1 MEGRVMVWHNGSFGR
16 VCPDGFG
23 QEEAHVVCRQLG
35 FNNDGGDPDINVDFG
50 KGSGPILV
58 SNINCKGNESS
69 LSNCKHPEF
78 RFGECSGTP
87 DASVVCKFVPMRL
100 VNGSGPHEG
109 RVEVFDRRE
118 WKTVCDYQWDDK
130 DASVVCRQLGYN
142 GTGAISKHRAYF
154 GGGRGNIVS
163 SVQCNGNEGY
173 FTDCKYRYV
182 SSCSHTRDSSVICTV
197 LTLVGGS
204 NSMEGRV
211 MVWHNGS
218 FGRVCRDGFG
228 QEEAHVVCR
237 HLGFN
242 NDGGDPDINVDF
254 GNGSGPVLVSN
265 INCKGNELSL
275 SACKH
280 PAFRFGEC
288 GCTPDVSVV
297 CKFVPVRLVNGS
309 GPHEGRVEVF
319 DKREW
324 KTVCDYQW
332 DDKDA
337 SVVCRQLG
345 YSGTGARSKIGA
357 YFGEGR
363 GNIVADVQCNGHEG
377 YITDCRY
384 RSVSPCRHNRDVSV
398 ICNETSKTTNS
409 PLATTKT
416 IESSVQS
423 STIPEDIPVGSP
435 PNCKPGV
442 HEFEFNIKAGEPS
455 WGNLCMDIGSFDSSS
470 LCSDD
475 DDALIFSINE
485 DPFGF
490 FKLFKLVRN
499 KQILK
504 PCLRFTALDQIQEA
518 KAPLTIIAKED
529 SSQGRTATL
538 NILITFN
545 RPPTVANRIIN
556 WIVNIAEL
564 GALDV
569 IKQSQA
575 QDSGSITLTSVN
587 YQENSLVSATIHKNK
602 LYLNHGKNST
612 DNDMKRIVKLQV
624 KMSDDGIPSLSTNV
638 TVQIVIVRLECTSTN
653 KMAVNIGELQSVK
666 TLPIGQINCAAS
678 RGYSIRY
685 DGIHTALQQGLE
697 LSFHDGIVSII
708 QDGVTTIMAKTKFI
722 VVNVM
727 MVQFP
732 SIHVNVKFQL
742 EFAFYGIMRF
752 QSTYISWTRELTDNS
767 TMEYRNQVKNV
778 TDMISKVVD
787 KSVSVHII
795 QFRQDS
801 WVDVHLTCSSQA
813 VCKKIE
819 SLLLHPAS
827 FNDSGIRRGR
837 VHFNNRSSHIFV
849 PTLKILNKAKHILG
863 GDTVVFC
870 EADVIKPVGSVSVE
884 WTLDGAVVR
893 PLFSSRFQISTGFE
907 FPWRLQSNLTITNIT
922 MIDQGTV
929 QCHISDLSRYGKVG
943 SIPLAII
950 FPPTVGVPKTQ
961 YVRCGISINL
971 KCEVLKPVGV
981 YTTLMWIKDGI
992 NIQNG
997 SDLNRVVAR
1006 DTNLTCIGSN
1016 IAGRGKGNTTKII
1029 IIKGPLT
1036 CPRDTDERGTH
1047 WSEASPDATA
1057 EQSCPL
1063 GYAGSVSRYCN
1074 SDGKWLTEDY
1084 SSCIQA
1090 SLTTIMNQIEQVKAG
1105 IVVSEPDKL
1114 LANLTKI
1121 TKQSKLEKGEI
1132 LHMISAMKTLTQ
1144 ITNETTQNSPSA
1156 QNKTKHFA
1164 KESVILVSALFDS
1177 EQSENMKTLEY
1188 ENSSIIQDL
1197 METMDKVSKL
1207 VGENLP
1213 DGNSETFQSENI
1225 GCPFFHLSLW
1235 PEQKGEGG
1243 LGHTSSTSFRTI
1255 KFKVNV

>member
-1 MEGRVMVWHNGSFGR
+1 
-16 VCPDGFG
+16 
-23 QEEAHVVCRQLG
+23 
-35 FNNDGGDPDINVDFG
+35 
-50 KGSGPILV
+50 
-58 SNINCKGNESS
+58 
-69 LSNCKHPEF
+69 
-78 RFGECSGTP
+78 
-87 DASVVCKFVPMRL
+87 
-100 VNGSGPHEG
+100 
-109 RVEVFDRRE
+109 
-118 WKTVCDYQWDDK
+118 
-130 DASVVCRQLGYN
+130 
-142 GTGAISKHRAYF
+142 
-154 GGGRGNIVS
+154 
-163 SVQCNGNEGY
+163 
-173 FTDCKYRYV
+173 
-182 SSCSHTRDSSVICTV
+182 
-197 LTLVGGS
+197 
-204 NSMEGRV
+204 
-211 MVWHNGS
+211 
-218 FGRVCRDGFG
+218 
-228 QEEAHVVCR
+228 
-237 HLGFN
+237 
-242 NDGGDPDINVDF
+242 
-254 GNGSGPVLVSN
+254 
-265 INCKGNELSL
+265 
-275 SACKH
+275 
-280 PAFRFGEC
+280 
-288 GCTPDVSVV
+288 
-297 CKFVPVRLVNGS
+297 
-309 GPHEGRVEVF
+309 
-319 DKREW
+319 
-324 KTVCDYQW
+324 
-332 DDKDA
+332 
-337 SVVCRQLG
+337 
-345 YSGTGARSKIGA
+345 
-357 YFGEGR
+357 
-363 GNIVADVQCNGHEG
+363 
-377 YITDCRY
+377 
-384 RSVSPCRHNRDVSV
+384 
-398 ICNETSKTTNS
+398 
-409 PLATTKT
+409 
-416 IESSVQS
+416 
-423 STIPEDIPVGSP
+423 
-435 PNCKPGV
+435 
-442 HEFEFNIKAGEPS
+442 
-455 WGNLCMDIGSFDSSS
+455 MDIGSFDSSS

-490 FKLFKLVRN
+490 FKLFKLLRN

-504 PCLRFTALDQIQEA
+504 PCLRLTALYQIQEA

-529 SSQGRTATL
+529 SSQGRTAIL

-545 RPPTVANRIIN
+545 RPPTVAHRIIN

-587 YQENSLVSATIHKNK
+587 YQENSLVSATINKNK
-602 LYLNHGKNST
+602 LHLHHRKIST
-612 DNDMKRIVKLQV
+612 NYDMQRIKLQV
-624 KMSDDGIPSLSTNV
+624 KMSDDGKPSLSTNV

-653 KMAVNIGELQSVK
+653 KIAVNIGELQSVK
-666 TLPIGQINCAAS
+666 TLPIGQINCAVS
-678 RGYSIRY
+678 RGYSVRY
-685 DGIHTALQQGLE
+685 DVIHTALQQGLE

-708 QDGVTTIMAKTKFI
+708 QDGVTTSVAKKEVI
-722 VVNVM
+722 VVNVI

-742 EFAFYGIMRF
+742 EFAFYGLMWF

-801 WVDVHLTCSSQA
+801 WVDVHLICSNQA
-813 VCKKIE
+813 VCKKTE

-827 FNDSGIRRGR
+827 FSDSGILRGR

-863 GDTVVFC
+863 GDTVIIFC

-893 PLFSSRFQISTGFE
+893 PLLSSRFQISTGLE
-907 FPWRLQSNLTITNIT
+907 FPWRLQSNLTITNIK

-929 QCHISDLSRYGKVG
+929 QCHISDLSRYGRKIG

-950 FPPTVGVPKTQ
+950 SPPTVGVPKTQ

-971 KCEVLKPVGV
+971 MCEVLKPVGV
-981 YTTLMWIKDGI
+981 YTTLMWVKDGI

-997 SDLNRVVAR
+997 SELNRVVAR
-1006 DTNLTCIGSN
+1006 DTNLTCIGLN

-1047 WSEASPDATA
+1047 WPEASQDATA

-1144 ITNETTQNSPSA
+1144 ITNETTQNLPSA

-1188 ENSSIIQDL
+1188 ENSSIIKDL

-1225 GCPFFHLSLW
+1225 GFVSFHLSLW
-1235 PEQKGEGG
+1235 PEQKGERG
-1243 LGHTSSTSFRTI
+1243 LCHTSSTSFRTV
-1255 KFKVNV
+1255 KFKFQVNV

>member
-1 MEGRVMVWHNGSFGR
+1 MAGRVMVWHNGS
-16 VCPDGFG
+16 
-23 QEEAHVVCRQLG
+23 
-35 FNNDGGDPDINVDFG
+35 
-50 KGSGPILV
+50 
-58 SNINCKGNESS
+58 
-69 LSNCKHPEF
+69 
-78 RFGECSGTP
+78 
-87 DASVVCKFVPMRL
+87 
-100 VNGSGPHEG
+100 
-109 RVEVFDRRE
+109 
-118 WKTVCDYQWDDK
+118 
-130 DASVVCRQLGYN
+130 
-142 GTGAISKHRAYF
+142 
-154 GGGRGNIVS
+154 
-163 SVQCNGNEGY
+163 
-173 FTDCKYRYV
+173 YR
-182 SSCSHTRDSSVICTV
+182 
-197 LTLVGGS
+197 
-204 NSMEGRV
+204 
-211 MVWHNGS
+211 
-218 FGRVCRDGFG
+218 RVCRDGFG
-228 QEEAHVVCR
+228 QEEARVACR
-237 HLGFN
+237 NLGFN

-288 GCTPDVSVV
+288 GCTPDVSVI
-297 CKFVPVRLVNGS
+297 CKFVPVRLVDGS
-309 GPHEGRVEVF
+309 GSHEGRVEVF
-319 DKREW
+319 DRREW
-324 KTVCDYQW
+324 KTVCDRYW

-345 YSGTGARSKIGA
+345 YNGTGAISKNRA

-363 GNIVADVQCNGHEG
+363 GNIVTQVQCNGNEE
-377 YITDCRY
+377 YFTDCKY
-384 RSVSPCRHNRDVSV
+384 RSVSSCGHDRDSSV
-398 ICNETSKTTNS
+398 ICKEMSITTTS

-416 IESSVQS
+416 LESSAQS
-423 STIPEDIPVGSP
+423 STIPQNIPVGSP

-442 HEFEFNIKAGEPS
+442 HEFEFYIKAGDLS
-455 WGNLCMDIGSFDSSS
+455 WVNQCFDIGSFDSSS

-475 DDALIFSINE
+475 DDDLIFSIKE

-504 PCLRFTALDQIQEA
+504 PCLHFRALDQIQEA

-538 NILITFN
+538 NLLITFN
-545 RPPTVANRIIN
+545 RPPTVAHRIIN

-575 QDSGSITLTSVN
+575 QDSGNITLTSVN
-587 YQENSLVSATIHKNK
+587 YQENSLVSATINKNK
-602 LYLNHGKNST
+602 LHLNHRKLST
-612 DNDMKRIVKLQV
+612 NYDMQRIKLQV
-624 KMSDDGIPSLSTNV
+624 KMSDDGTPSLSTNV

-666 TLPIGQINCAAS
+666 TLPIGQINCAVS
-678 RGYSIRY
+678 RGYSVRY
-685 DGIHTALQQGLE
+685 DVIHTALQQGLE

-708 QDGVTTIMAKTKFI
+708 QDGVTTSVAKKEAI
-722 VVNVM
+722 VVNVI

-742 EFAFYGIMRF
+742 EFAFYGLMWF

-813 VCKKIE
+813 VCKKTE

-827 FNDSGIRRGR
+827 FSDSGILRGR

-863 GDTVVFC
+863 GDTVIIFC
-870 EADVIKPVGSVSVE
+870 EADVIKPVGPVSVE
-884 WTLDGAVVR
+884 WTLDGAAVR
-893 PLFSSRFQISTGFE
+893 PLLSSRFQISTGFE

-929 QCHISDLSRYGKVG
+929 QCHISDLSRYGRKIG

-950 FPPTVGVPKTQ
+950 SPPTVGVPKTQ

-971 KCEVLKPVGV
+971 MCEVLKPVGV
-981 YTTLMWIKDGI
+981 YTTLMWVKDGI

-997 SDLNRVVAR
+997 SELNRVVAR
-1006 DTNLTCIGSN
+1006 DTNLTCIGLN
-1016 IAGRGKGNTTKII
+1016 IAGRSKGNTTKII

-1047 WSEASPDATA
+1047 WSEASQDATA

-1105 IVVSEPDKL
+1105 IFVSEPDKL

-1132 LHMISAMKTLTQ
+1132 LHMIRAMKTLTQ

-1177 EQSENMKTLEY
+1177 AQSENMKKLEY
-1188 ENSSIIQDL
+1188 ENSSIIPDL

-1225 GCPFFHLSLW
+1225 GVVFFHLPLW
-1235 PEQKGEGG
+1235 LEQKGERG
-1243 LGHTSSTSFRTI
+1243 LCHTSSTSFRTV
-1255 KFKVNV
+1255 KFQVNV